1 MNEVLESSG
10 RMTETA
16 KHGLLLKAINEKKL
30 IAFQYHGKNRLAE
43 PHDYGI
49 QRGAQRLLSYQ
60 LAGESTTGGLPDW
73 RLVDVAD
80 MTNLAITDKKFTG
93 NRPAPTGQH
102 CKWDI
107 LFARVGEHTS

>member
-1 MNEVLESSG
+1 
-10 RMTETA
+10 MTETA

-30 IAFQYHGKNRLAE
+30 IAFQYRGKNRLAE

-49 QRGAQRLLSYQ
+49 QRGARRLLSYQ

-73 RLVDVAD
+73 RLVDVAE

-107 LFARVGEHTS
+107 LFARVGENTT

>member
-1 MNEVLESSG
+1 MID
-10 RMTETA
+10 TA
-16 KHGLLLKAINEKKL
+16 KHRLLVQAIHEKKL

-49 QRGAQRLLSYQ
+49 HRGTRRLLSYQ

-73 RLVDVAD
+73 RLVEVAD
-80 MTNLAITDKKFTG
+80 IANLEILDREFAG

-102 CKWDI
+102 YKWDV
-107 LFARVGEHTS
+107 LFARVGERIH